1 MIKIHN
7 LILLLILLYIIALPR
22 FNWRDLP
29 QPLNQFVGEKP
40 FDVFQYEKYVEFFR
54 GNKIVANKLEGPF
67 SYRPLV
73 PLLASVLPFK
83 PNTSINL
90 INLIFLTVG
99 VIYLLKLLKLF
110 GFTENLSIIGA
121 LMFILSF
128 PLFYYATSGY
138 IDGSLIGI
146 LTVSTYYLFADK
158 YFLFIITF
166 VLGIPVKETI
176 IILLPVYLVQFS
188 FKDKSRIKLLKVV
201 LPIVLYLVV
210 IVLIRKF
217 APHKESYVW
226 KPSID
231 ILLYNLIRVKTYLS
245 FILTFGIPGFL
256 AAYLIVTKKL
266 QMIKKEISYP
276 LLTGF
281 LFSFLLWLYSL
292 FAAYSDGRQLWT
304 SYVFSIPLAL
314 FVIQHRE
321 KIATRTAS

>member
-1 MIKIHN
+1 MIKFYK
-7 LILLLILLYIIALPR
+7 LILLLSLLYLIALPR

-40 FDVFQYEKYVEFFR
+40 FDVIQYEKYFEFFR
-54 GNKIVANKLEGPF
+54 GNKNVANELEGPF

-99 VIYLLKLLKLF
+99 VIYILKLLRLL
-110 GFTENLSIIGA
+110 GFNENQTIIGA
-121 LMFILSF
+121 LLFILSF
-128 PLFYYATSGY
+128 PMFYYATSGY
-138 IDGSLIGI
+138 IDSSLIGI
-146 LTVSTYYLFADK
+146 LLVSTYYLFADK
-158 YFLFIITF
+158 YFLFILIF
-166 VLGIPVKETI
+166 SLGIFIKETI
-176 IILLPVYLVQFS
+176 IILLPVTLVKFLI
-188 FKDKSRIKLLKVV
+188 KDKSRIEFLKVII
-201 LPIVLYLVV
+201 PIVLYIVV
-210 IVLIRKF
+210 IVLIRKIT
-217 APHKESYVW
+217 PHKESYVW
-226 KPSID
+226 KPSTD
-231 ILLYNLIRVKTYLS
+231 ILLYNLVRAKTYLS

-256 AAYLIVTKKL
+256 ATYLIITKKL

-276 LLTGF
+276 LLTGL

-314 FVIQHRE
+314 FVIQQRE
-321 KIATRTAS
+321 MFLRKN